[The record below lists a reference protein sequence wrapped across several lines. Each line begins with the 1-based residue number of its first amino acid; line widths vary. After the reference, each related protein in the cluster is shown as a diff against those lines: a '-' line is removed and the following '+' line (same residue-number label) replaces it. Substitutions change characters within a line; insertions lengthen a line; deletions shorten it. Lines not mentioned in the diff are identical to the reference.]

1 MLSSAVKKTTASSI
15 GGRALL
21 PTTVAAT
28 RGLFKASAPRF
39 TWTEIWWEHDPTPKV
54 AQYRPYVCTVES
66 GKVYW
71 WCACGESK
79 TQPWVDGHC
88 KCSKRE
94 GGFRPRRW
102 EPEHTGV
109 RLFCGCKSCF
119 TSPTWNGGCFTKWM
133 QSNPAG
139 GMAYVFAMTFGFGT
153 LTSWWFHP

>member
-1 MLSSAVKKTTASSI
+1 MLSSAVHK
-15 GGRALL
+15 GGKRLL
-21 PTTVAAT
+21 PNTVAAS
-28 RGLFKASAPRF
+28 RGLFAASAPRF

-102 EPEHTGV
+102 EPEHDGV

-119 TSPTWNGGCFTKWM
+119 SSPTWNGGCFTKWM

-139 GMAYVFAMTFGFGT
+139 GMLYCFAAAFGFGT
-153 LTSWWFHP
+153 LTSYWFHP